1 MEAGDG
7 VRLQEIGSGEVRL
20 VYMQRSWMA
29 LGADNSY
36 AVKMS
41 MRKLDARIAIL
52 RRLRMVVRA
61 NDRRQGIGI
70 QAGNNRHHRDALM
83 SVTLED
89 GPSSVGRMGCNR
101 WKTTS
106 DGLNRPRGWG
116 V

>member
-1 MEAGDG
+1 MGGGMEAGDG

-61 NDRRQGIGI
+61 NDRR
-70 QAGNNRHHRDALM
+70 RDRNPSGQQSTSPRRLDVCHARGWT
-83 SVTLED
+83 VFCRED
-89 GPSSVGRMGCNR
+89 GMQSVE
-101 WKTTS
+101 
-106 DGLNRPRGWG
+106 DD